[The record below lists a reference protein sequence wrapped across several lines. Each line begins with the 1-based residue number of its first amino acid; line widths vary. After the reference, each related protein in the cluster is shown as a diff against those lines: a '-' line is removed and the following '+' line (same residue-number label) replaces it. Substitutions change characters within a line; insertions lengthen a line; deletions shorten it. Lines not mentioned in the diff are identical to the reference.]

1 MKNDFFYYG
10 KSERPSGGMSAQR
23 GSILIEAMVT
33 IVITAVGLLGIVGML
48 VAGIMSSNKSL
59 YRSSA
64 VYMANEISER
74 MRSNIAGVR
83 ANAYVGVGSG
93 SKVCRTSPGTLT
105 PSTCTSAEL
114 AAYDVYDWK
123 SQIASSLPGGT
134 GTVINTSGVGV
145 SWASDKNQ
153 YDITITW
160 LEDKASSTNMNF
172 KLRFEP

>member
-1 MKNDFFYYG
+1 MMNSFVHLER
-10 KSERPSGGMSAQR
+10 SESPRSAMSAQR
-23 GSILIEAMVT
+23 GAILVEAMVT

-48 VAGIMSSNKSL
+48 VAGIVSSNKSL

-74 MRSNIAGVR
+74 MRSNIAGVK
-83 ANAYVGVGSG
+83 ANAYVGAGSG

-123 SQIASSLPGGT
+123 AQIASSLPGGT
-134 GTVINTSGVGV
+134 GTVVNTNSVP
-145 SWASDKNQ
+145 WASNQNQ
-153 YDITITW
+153 YEITVTW

>member
-1 MKNDFFYYG
+1 MRGVFYYCG
-10 KSERPSGGMSAQR
+10 KPEHQNDAFARQR
-23 GSILIEAMVT
+23 GAILVEAMVT

-48 VAGIMSSNKSL
+48 VAGIASSNKSL

-74 MRSNIAGVR
+74 MRSNVAGVK
-83 ANAYVGVGSG
+83 ANAYAVAGSNT
-93 SKVCRTSPGTLT
+93 KVCRTSPSVPI

-114 AAYDVYDWK
+114 ADYDVYDWK
-123 SQIASSLPGGT
+123 AQIGRSLPGGT
-134 GTVINTSGVGV
+134 GTIANVSGV

-153 YDITITW
+153 YEITVSW
-160 LEDKASSTNMNF
+160 LEDKTTATQMNF